1 MNNDRQAAAHKENL
15 AFITEALTVHN
26 KSIRE
31 LFNAKCSDSERRELH
46 KISSFIGGIAYDA
59 EFTDDVTTKTTL
71 ENQIY
76 NAKIDRAEMMLSVAL
91 KTEPEAEQRLTK
103 CFASVVKRSKYKD
116 SGYAETLESLGST
129 NLERIF
135 KNAYKMNK

>member
-46 KISSFIGGIAYDA
+46 KISSFIGGMAYDA

-71 ENQIY
+71 DNQRFDT
-76 NAKIDRAEMMLSVAL
+76 KIKRAEMMVSVAL
-91 KTEPEAEQRLTK
+91 KDAPEAESKLAR
-103 CFASVVKRSKYKD
+103 CFASVVKNAKYKD
-116 SGYAETLESLGST
+116 SGYAETLETLGT
-129 NLERIF
+129 ANLERIF
-135 KNAYKMNK
+135 KTAYQLNR